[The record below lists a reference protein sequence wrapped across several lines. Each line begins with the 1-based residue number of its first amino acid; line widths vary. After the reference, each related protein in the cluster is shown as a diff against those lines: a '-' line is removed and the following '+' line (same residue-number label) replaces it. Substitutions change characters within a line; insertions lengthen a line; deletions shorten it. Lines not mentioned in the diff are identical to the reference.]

1 MRRCRFKIMDSEILK
16 TQRGREKLAHAG
28 HLYVRD
34 AVIKKGTVQGWRC
47 MFKTARIPCKARAY
61 TDIETGEL
69 LLTKGIHSDPS
80 DPSNIGVTRLKQA
93 LKERNGKTT
102 EAPSS
107 LTCAEFGN
115 ASRATVA
122 QMPTRSAITKMI
134 SRRRKA
140 LSGAASSYSSQSA
153 IVIPESYRKYEYEEG
168 RWESFVI
175 ADSADDDADDDEE
188 VDEDRIIIFGRE
200 STRNWVQFVEKLY
213 VDGTFDM
220 TPLGF
225 AQVL

>member
-1 MRRCRFKIMDSEILK
+1 
-16 TQRGREKLAHAG
+16 
-28 HLYVRD
+28 
-34 AVIKKGTVQGWRC
+34 

-61 TDIETGEL
+61 IDIGTGEL
-69 LLTKGIHSDPS
+69 LLTKEIRFDPS
-80 DPSNIGVTRLKQA
+80 DPSNIGATRLEQA
-93 LKERNGKTT
+93 VKERSEKTT
-102 EAPSS
+102 DNEAPSS

-115 ASRATVA
+115 ASRTTVSL
-122 QMPTRSAITKMI
+122 MPTRSAIMKMI
-134 SRRRKA
+134 SRHPKA
-140 LSGAASSYSSQSA
+140 LSGAASSYSSPSA
-153 IVIPESYRKYEYEEG
+153 IVITESYRKYEYEEG

-175 ADSADDDADDDEE
+175 ADSADDDADGDEV